1 MTLRMPAAR
10 TAVKSVGTVRRPRAG
25 RYSSHRMRCTSGGY
39 AVSIETWEGRVL
51 EGMIVRAS
59 HVYAPRAASAW
70 MLAVSLLRRASGRRP
85 STETITTWRGSG
97 VGDGDGTGAVGLDGE
112 TPPQAVSRTR
122 SRISRQGISALSAA
136 GTEGSGGRPGS
147 LPQID

>member
-1 MTLRMPAAR
+1 MTLRIPAAR
-10 TAVKSVGTVRRPRAG
+10 TAVKSVGTARRPRAG
-25 RYSSHRMRCTSGGY
+25 RYSSHRMRCTSGEY

-85 STETITTWRGSG
+85 STETITTWRGNG
-97 VGDGDGTGAVGLDGE
+97 VGDGDGTAAVGLEGE
-112 TPPQAVSRTR
+112 SPPQPASSTR
-122 SRISRQGISALSAA
+122 SRISR
-136 GTEGSGGRPGS
+136 
-147 LPQID
+147 

>member
-1 MTLRMPAAR
+1 MTVRMPAAR

-85 STETITTWRGSG
+85 STETITTWRGNG
-97 VGDGDGTGAVGLDGE
+97 VGDGRGAAVGAEGE
-112 TPPQAVSRTR
+112 RPPHPARKTNSRKIR
-122 SRISRQGISALSAA
+122 NGIDALCC
-136 GTEGSGGRPGS
+136 
-147 LPQID
+147 